1 MDQIQVVLDCLNL
14 FSMCSGQK
22 VNFQK
27 SQVFVSQNV
36 DTNLAHSLSQMSG
49 IPLTNNLGKYL
60 GVTSSM
66 AGSPKIYLPI
76 FLIVSRLG
84 LQVGKLNS

>member
-14 FSMCSGQK
+14 FSMCSG
-22 VNFQK
+22 VCFQK

-49 IPLTNNLGKYL
+49 IPLTNNIGKYL
-60 GVTSSM
+60 GVTPSW
-66 AGSPKIYLPI
+66 Y
-76 FLIVSRLG
+76 
-84 LQVGKLNS
+84 